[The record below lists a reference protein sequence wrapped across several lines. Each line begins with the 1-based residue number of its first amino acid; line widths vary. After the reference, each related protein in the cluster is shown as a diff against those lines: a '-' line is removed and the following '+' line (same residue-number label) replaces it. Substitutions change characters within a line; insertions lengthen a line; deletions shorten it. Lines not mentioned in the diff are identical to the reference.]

1 MSMKRFRV
9 AGHSMIPTLQPGQEV
24 VAVDTRP
31 ALPGNLVV
39 FEHPERDDFW
49 LVKRLIDDQGT
60 VASDNEADS
69 SHDSADLGPLHMSQ
83 LRPVVERLDPDTF
96 IQACDL
102 LIAEDPKLARLVDR
116 WGVPEFWNR
125 SPGFETLVLLIL
137 EQQVSLESGAAMYGR
152 VARLTGHVTP
162 ANVLAAGEHRLRSI
176 GVTRQ
181 KTGYLLDLARR
192 VVEGE
197 LDLVSLEEA
206 PVEIARRELLSIR
219 GIGPWTA
226 DAYLLS
232 ASRRPDMWPVGDRA
246 LQVGS
251 AEVLGLASV
260 PDESALELVGE
271 SWRPIRAV
279 AARLI
284 WHSYLSERGR
294 VEPPDATLVHTPESR
309 A

>member
-1 MSMKRFRV
+1 MKRFRV
-9 AGHSMIPTLQPGQEV
+9 AGHSMLPTLQPGQEV
-24 VAVDTRP
+24 VAFNTRP
-31 ALPGNLVV
+31 PQPGNLVV
-39 FEHPERDDFW
+39 FEHPVEEGMW
-49 LVKRLIDDQGT
+49 LIKRLVDETGL
-60 VASDNEADS
+60 VASDNIADS
-69 SHDSADLGPLHMSQ
+69 AHDSADLGPLPLSE
-83 LRPVVERLDPDTF
+83 LWPVVDRLDEETF
-96 IQACDL
+96 HEACDL
-102 LIAEDPKLARLVDR
+102 LVSEDPHLARLVDR

-125 SPGFETLVLLIL
+125 NPGFETLVLLIL
-137 EQQVSLESGAAMYGR
+137 EQQVSLESGAAMYR
-152 VARLTGHVTP
+152 RLARLIGHVTP

-192 VVEGE
+192 ITDGV
-197 LDLVSLEEA
+197 LDLETLERKPEEA
-206 PVEIARRELLSIR
+206 ARRQLLSIR

-251 AEVLGLASV
+251 AEALGLASV
-260 PDESALELVGE
+260 PDEAELEIVGE
-271 SWRPIRAV
+271 PWRPIRAA

-294 VEPPDATLVHTPESR
+294 VEPPDPTLVHTTDQD